1 MTKEKKAEEKK
12 QAEVKEEKS
21 NKKEEKKSEKKV
33 KELEKDL
40 KSAHEEIEKLN
51 KEKEELNDTILR
63 KAAEFENY
71 KRRTENDFANFT
83 KYAAEGFIMEILP
96 IYTDLE
102 RSFKHIDD
110 SNNEQSVKEGLKMV
124 FNKFKKTLEEQGVK
138 KIDAKGKEFD
148 FNYHEA
154 LMQQEVPGVPSHTV
168 LEEVEPG
175 YMYKDKVLKHAKVIV
190 SQEVTEKDEDK
201 SDNSSEDKKNKE

>member
-138 KIDAKGKEFD
+138 KIEAKGKEFD